1 LGRNGS
7 NRLILTLRHSLG
19 DSAACS
25 ADTHGSLPDTPCSAP
40 CYSCGQS
47 IRQHTE
53 LFGLCRPER
62 GENRAQIANLP
73 VFLPVTRVRPPRRP
87 VSQDCAHHQPPR
99 RSGALWVVG
108 GSPRHIRGLPPEI
121 LPIGGLWG
129 HFSLWP
135 PLLASS
141 VSGSGINFRGGR
153 KAGKERTSSRLKETA
168 RKRG

>member
-53 LFGLCRPER
+53 LFGVCRPER

-73 VFLPVTRVRPPRRP
+73 VFLPVTRGAASPETGFVGTARPATAIVRPGPD
-87 VSQDCAHHQPPR
+87 Q
-99 RSGALWVVG
+99 
-108 GSPRHIRGLPPEI
+108 
-121 LPIGGLWG
+121 
-129 HFSLWP
+129 
-135 PLLASS
+135 
-141 VSGSGINFRGGR
+141 
-153 KAGKERTSSRLKETA
+153 
-168 RKRG
+168 